1 MRGKRILLLFVLSII
16 IILAQNIPL
25 VGKEIK
31 QIYLEEVLSIG
42 DLDDN
47 AVLYMWVDVKVDE
60 NNFIYV
66 TDTMDYSLNKF
77 DSQGKLIKKTGRKG
91 QGPGE
96 FQAPRFMGLSEKFI
110 YVTDEQISRIQVF
123 DKELNF
129 IKSIPVR
136 TNVSSLKV
144 ISDDKFVITSTSI
157 SRKSKGKIFILN
169 AEGKITDEF
178 VNGDKELPFLM
189 GTVFLDFDT
198 KGNLYIAYFF
208 QNRVEKIDPKENTVW
223 SKQLV
228 KMEKKPGTVKL
239 ESFTFP
245 TDVFYKDLTLDSSG
259 NIYIL
264 GGDFCKNR
272 SRDVYVLNPEGE
284 LLTTLTLPDTS
295 HCIYID
301 KNDYLYSRANE
312 GVTLKKYKIKYK

>member
-1 MRGKRILLLFVLSII
+1 MRGKQILLPFSLLLIIALTQNLS
-16 IILAQNIPL
+16 LP
-25 VGKEIK
+25 GKETN

-42 DLDDN
+42 DLYDN
-47 AVLYMWVDVKVDE
+47 PVLYMWVDVKVDE
-60 NNFIYV
+60 NFIYV
-66 TDTMDYSLNKF
+66 TDTMDYSLKKF
-77 DSQGKLIKKTGRKG
+77 DSQGKLIKKIGRKG

-110 YVTDEQISRIQVF
+110 YVSDERMNRIQVF

-129 IKSIPVR
+129 IKNILVR

-144 ISDDKFVITSTSI
+144 FSDDKFIITSTSI
-157 SRKSKGKIFILN
+157 LRKSKGKIFTLN

-178 VNGDKELPFLM
+178 VFSDKDLPLLM
-189 GTVFLDFDT
+189 GTVSLDFDS
-198 KGNLYIAYFF
+198 KGNLYIAYAF
-208 QNRVEKIDPKENTVW
+208 QNKVEKIDPKENKVW
-223 SKQLV
+223 SKKLL
-228 KMEKKPGTVKL
+228 KMKKEVGKIKV
-239 ESFTFP
+239 ESFTVP
-245 TDVFYKDLTLDSSG
+245 TDVVYKDIALDSSD

-264 GGDFCKNR
+264 GGHLSKNI

>member
-1 MRGKRILLLFVLSII
+1 MRGKRILFLLVFPIV
-16 IILAQNIPL
+16 IILAQNL
-25 VGKEIK
+25 SLAEKEIK

-110 YVTDEQISRIQVF
+110 YVSDEQISRIQVF

-178 VNGDKELPFLM
+178 VYSDKELPFLM

>member
-1 MRGKRILLLFVLSII
+1 MRGKQLLLPLSILLIITLTHNLS
-16 IILAQNIPL
+16 LL
-25 VGKEIK
+25 GKETN

-47 AVLYMWVDVKVDE
+47 AVLYMWVDVAVDAQ
-60 NNFIYV
+60 NFIYI
-66 TDTMDYSLNKF
+66 TDTMDYSLKKF
-77 DSQGKLIKKTGRKG
+77 DSQGKFIKKIGRKG

-96 FQAPRFMGLSEKFI
+96 FQAPRYMGLSEKFI
-110 YVTDEQISRIQVF
+110 YVSDERIRRIQIF

-129 IKSIPVR
+129 KRSIPIR
-136 TNVSSLKV
+136 MPVSDLKV
-144 ISDDKFVITSTSI
+144 LSDDKFAI
-157 SRKSKGKIFILN
+157 SSVSLAKKYKGRIFIIN
-169 AEGKITDEF
+169 AEGKISDEIVF
-178 VNGDKELPFLM
+178 MDKDLPLLKDSVSF
-189 GTVFLDFDT
+189 DFDS
-198 KGNLYIAYFF
+198 KGNLYVAYLY
-208 QNRVEKIDPKENTVW
+208 QNKVEKFDSKRNKIWSEKLLKMKEKVG
-223 SKQLV
+223 SIKV
-228 KMEKKPGTVKL
+228 
-239 ESFTFP
+239 ESFTLP
-245 TDVFYKDLTLDSSG
+245 TDVIYKDIALDSSD

-264 GGDFCKNR
+264 GGHLSKNI

>member
-1 MRGKRILLLFVLSII
+1 MRGKRILFLLMFPLV
-16 IILAQNIPL
+16 IILAQNLPL

-47 AVLYMWVDVKVDE
+47 DVLYMWVDVKVDE

-66 TDTMDYSLNKF
+66 TDTMDYSLKKF
-77 DSQGKLIKKTGRKG
+77 NSQGNLIKKIGKKG

-110 YVTDEQISRIQVF
+110 YVSDERMRRIQVF

-129 IKSIPVR
+129 IRSIPVR
-136 TNVSSLKV
+136 TNVAGLKV
-144 ISDDKFVITSTSI
+144 LSDDKFVISSTVI
-157 SRKSKGKIFILN
+157 SRKSKGKILIIN
-169 AEGKITDEF
+169 AEGKIIDEF
-178 VNGDKELPFLM
+178 VFNDKDSPFLM
-189 GTVFLDFDT
+189 DTVSLDFDT
-198 KGNLYIAYFF
+198 KGNLYVAYLF
-208 QNRVEKIDPKENTVW
+208 QNRIEKIDPKENRVW
-223 SKQLV
+223 SRKLV
-228 KMEKKPGTVKL
+228 KIKKKIGKIKV
-239 ESFTFP
+239 ESFTVP
-245 TDVFYKDLTLDSSG
+245 TDVFYKHLTLDSSG

-264 GGDFCKNR
+264 GGQFSKNR

-284 LLTTLTLPDTS
+284 LLTTFTLPDTS

>member
-66 TDTMDYSLNKF
+66 TDTMDYSLKKF
-77 DSQGKLIKKTGRKG
+77 NSQGKLIKKIGRKG

-110 YVTDEQISRIQVF
+110 YVSDERMRRIQVF

-129 IKSIPVR
+129 IKNIPVR

-144 ISDDKFVITSTSI
+144 FSDDKFVITSTSI

-178 VNGDKELPFLM
+178 VFSDKDMPFLM
-189 GTVFLDFDT
+189 STVSLDFDT
-198 KGNLYIAYFF
+198 KGNLYVAYFF
-208 QNRVEKIDPKENTVW
+208 QNRIEKIDPKENTVW
-223 SKQLV
+223 TKKLV
-228 KMEKKPGTVKL
+228 KMKEKVSKIKL
-239 ESFTFP
+239 ESFTVP
-245 TDVFYKDLTLDSSG
+245 TDVFYKHLTLDSSG

-264 GGDFCKNR
+264 GGDFSENR

-284 LLTTLTLPDTS
+284 LLTTFALPDTS

>member
-1 MRGKRILLLFVLSII
+1 MRGKRILFLLVFPIV
-16 IILAQNIPL
+16 IILAQNL
-25 VGKEIK
+25 SLAEKEIK

-110 YVTDEQISRIQVF
+110 YVSDEQISRIQVF

-129 IKSIPVR
+129 IKSIPILIS
-136 TNVSSLKV
+136 VSGLKV
-144 ISDDKFVITSTSI
+144 LSDDKFAISSI
-157 SRKSKGKIFILN
+157 DFDKNKKGRIFITN
-169 AEGKITDEF
+169 AEGKITDEIVF
-178 VNGDKELPFLM
+178 NDKDLPLLM
-189 GTVFLDFDT
+189 DHVSFDFDS
-198 KGNLYIAYFF
+198 KGNLYIAYSH
-208 QNRVEKIDPKENTVW
+208 QNRIEKIDSKKNRVW
-223 SKQLV
+223 SKKLS
-228 KMEKKPGTVKL
+228 EIKKKVGSIKV
-239 ESFTFP
+239 ESLTLP
-245 TDVFYKDLTLDSSG
+245 SDVVYKDIALDSSG
-259 NIYIL
+259 NIYVL
-264 GGDFCKNR
+264 GGHLSKNR